1 MKETD
6 IKKRLKNISVVTELD
21 IENVI
26 RSLDG
31 RMCVFKVEKMLE
43 MLGNPTYTTSALKTL
58 KIAEFEI
65 RRTKYRPANKYYP
78 FFVYYDIRDI
88 SKD

>member
-6 IKKRLKNISVVTELD
+6 IKKRLKNLSIITELD
-21 IENVI
+21 IESAI

-31 RMCVFKVEKMLE
+31 RRCVFDAERLLYDMN
-43 MLGNPTYTTSALKTL
+43 NPPYILIALKTL